1 MSAISEVVD
10 DSVVDQK
17 EVDKS
22 AVNSEE
28 KDSNDIVMG
37 VTRSSNSF
45 LI

>member
-1 MSAISEVVD
+1 MSDISEVID

-17 EVDKS
+17 EVDKA

-37 VTRSSNSF
+37 VTRSSISF